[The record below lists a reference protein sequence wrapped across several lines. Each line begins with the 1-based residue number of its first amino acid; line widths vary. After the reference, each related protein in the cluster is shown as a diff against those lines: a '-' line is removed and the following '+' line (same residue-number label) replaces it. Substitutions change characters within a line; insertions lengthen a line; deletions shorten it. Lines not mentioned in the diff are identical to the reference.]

1 MSRQCDFPIEDLI
14 DYADGLLVG
23 ERRATV
29 EAHLRTCDACQRRAL
44 SADDMGRLF
53 REHVVESGPGFEM
66 DEQQRPHVAMSHH
79 PRAVPWRM
87 ALAAAAILMVL
98 VVALEPA
105 TSLADFRLGRL
116 VAFII
121 PDDDGSPANVP
132 GDQEPP
138 GTPMTSLEQSSFSI
152 ESLPFQVVMPQRLPL
167 DLVLVEHS
175 ASTDGTLTILYRNQ
189 SGLTIDLIQ
198 GPADPSGASVDVD
211 AVEWIVVREIE
222 VLLQRDSRLSAS
234 VYRAVWESED
244 VLFDLWV
251 AKSLS
256 AGLSVAE
263 MTAVVE
269 AIMIEQ
275 STTE

>member
-1 MSRQCDFPIEDLI
+1 M
-14 DYADGLLVG
+14 V
-23 ERRATV
+23 
-29 EAHLRTCDACQRRAL
+29 
-44 SADDMGRLF
+44 
-53 REHVVESGPGFEM
+53 
-66 DEQQRPHVAMSHH
+66 
-79 PRAVPWRM
+79 
-87 ALAAAAILMVL
+87 LAAAAVLMVL

-116 VAFII
+116 VAFIT

-138 GTPMTSLEQSSFSI
+138 GTPMTSLEPSSTSV
-152 ESLPFQVVMPQRLPL
+152 ESLPFQAVMLQRLPL
-167 DLVLVEHS
+167 DLVLIEHS

-189 SGLTIDLIQ
+189 SGLTIDFIQ
-198 GPADPSGASVDVD
+198 GTADPSGASVDVD
-211 AVEWIVVREIE
+211 AVEWILVGDIEI
-222 VLLQRDSRLSAS
+222 LLQRDSPSTAS

-269 AIMIEQ
+269 AVIIEQ
-275 STTE
+275 STSE